1 MSTIYLHLSRRTGC
15 FHLVPT
21 IIGSLIF
28 KEGLLVSYFLKT
40 FSREVRLYPTYL
52 GSSTPFVVFFLK
64 KRHFFLIL
72 KISSIKSIR

>member
-28 KEGLLVSYFLKT
+28 KEGWLVLYFLIT
-40 FSREVRLYPTYL
+40 SSREMRIYPTFT
-52 GSSTPFVVFFLK
+52 GSSTPFVLFYAK
-64 KRHFFLIL
+64 
-72 KISSIKSIR
+72 